1 MSLPENLLGY
11 SFIVK
16 GKVGKGK
23 RTSLSF
29 LSRHDASIID
39 FSSRLSRGAFLSIHS
54 QAKSANY
61 CLLYVQR
68 ALS

>member
-1 MSLPENLLGY
+1 MSLPENLQGY

-23 RTSLSF
+23 RTLSF
-29 LSRHDASIID
+29 LSRPDAAIIKS
-39 FSSRLSRGAFLSIHS
+39 SSRLSRGAFLSVHG
-54 QAKSANY
+54 QAKSTNC
-61 CLLYVQR
+61 CLLYVQT